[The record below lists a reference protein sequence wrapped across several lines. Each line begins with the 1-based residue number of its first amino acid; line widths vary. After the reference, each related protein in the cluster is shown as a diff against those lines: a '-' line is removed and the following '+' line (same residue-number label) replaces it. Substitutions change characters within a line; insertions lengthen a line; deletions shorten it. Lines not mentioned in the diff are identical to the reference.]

1 MSMFDKAIGYEFS
14 QTQVN
19 KQIKNANKALYK
31 ANREYNDMVSYYKNA
46 LSENELEIRRLKHRV
61 NEFLEVQERNKK
73 KFYDLKQSYLDYK
86 TSSTKLFESEQAKV
100 INELEREK
108 KKTVLLEEKIK
119 VLEATIKY
127 LENE

>member
-1 MSMFDKAIGYEFS
+1 MSMFDKTIGYEFS

-19 KQIKNANKALYK
+19 KQIKNANRALYK

-73 KFYDLKQSYLDYK
+73 SF
-86 TSSTKLFESEQAKV
+86 
-100 INELEREK
+100 
-108 KKTVLLEEKIK
+108 
-119 VLEATIKY
+119 TI
-127 LENE
+127 